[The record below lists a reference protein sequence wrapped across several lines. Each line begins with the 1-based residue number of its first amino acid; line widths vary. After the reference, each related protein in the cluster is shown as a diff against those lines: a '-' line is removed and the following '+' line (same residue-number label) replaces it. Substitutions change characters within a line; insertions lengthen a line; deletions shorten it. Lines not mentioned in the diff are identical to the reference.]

1 MRVER
6 CSVVDDLVIE
16 RGGIADYEALSR
28 FHYRGGPC
36 RPYVAVY
43 VVRHGKWRQNGG
55 EMTADRMPAPQW
67 GDGSAGR
74 MPAPPG
80 GGSAFTG
87 RMPVPRGSGGEHMGG
102 MSMSR
107 DPVGVIVYVNP
118 PANHA
123 ARNAATGGVFSRLA
137 DRRMQ
142 LRMLNRNVRTIA
154 RVIIE
159 PRYRGI
165 GLGSRLVR
173 ETMPLLDAA
182 MVEATAAMGAANAF
196 FEGAG
201 MQPFATPISP
211 AAVRFDKALS
221 IVGVGPDAYIDAERV
236 QRTLDALHESAGR
249 FIDNEM
255 RRFLKPC
262 IKRRD
267 MRPGLERTRFVL
279 SRLGTRCVYYL
290 WFNPRRPPDWPFAGK
305 MPAPQSGQRLRS
317 TEEYLTGISVK
328 EEDGYEREEDAPARA
343 IGSHCRSGDGR
354 QG

>member
-1 MRVER
+1 MEQ
-6 CSVVDDLVIE
+6 CSVVDGLVIE
-16 RGGIADYEALSR
+16 RGGIADYEALGR

-36 RPYVAVY
+36 RPYAAVY
-43 VVRHGKWRQNGG
+43 VMRHGAGQDGRGG
-55 EMTADRMPAPQW
+55 DFAGRRPAPRW
-67 GDGSAGR
+67 GDEFMGRMLVPPAGK

-87 RMPVPRGSGGEHMGG
+87 GMPVPQGSGGERMGR
-102 MSMSR
+102 MPMPR

-123 ARNAATGGVFSRLA
+123 ARNAATDGVFTRLA

-201 MQPFATPISP
+201 MRRFAAPPSP
-211 AAVRFDKALS
+211 AAMRLGEALRS
-221 IVGVGPDAYIDAERV
+221 VGIRPDDYVDAERV
-236 QRTLDALHESAGR
+236 QRRLDGLPASAAQR
-249 FIDNEM
+249 IDEEM

-262 IKRRD
+262 IKRRG
-267 MRPGLERTRFVL
+267 MSPGLERTRFIL
-279 SRLGTRCVYYL
+279 GRLGMRCVYYL
-290 WFNPRRPPDWPFAGK
+290 WFNPHKPPDWPFAGTMPMPPAGRMPTSQWGDGSAGK
-305 MPAPQSGQRLRS
+305 MPAPQSGG
-317 TEEYLTGISVK
+317 TCG
-328 EEDGYEREEDAPARA
+328 RA
-343 IGSHCRSGDGR
+343 SNGR
-354 QG
+354 DSF